1 MSRYFLQTEWLMN
14 QENQNNPL
22 IDSSRR
28 KWLKS
33 VGIGASA
40 VALSSC
46 VNSSVKE
53 LSAAGMKTDHFPTAT
68 PNLNDGLVRLSSNEN
83 AFGPSAKA
91 VEAMKGEL
99 FNLGRYADATTN
111 VLIKKIAAQEGVS
124 EDQIIVTNGSSPI
137 LFGYADWIAKN
148 GGKLVTS
155 MATYEGVPR
164 GAAFMGADVT
174 FVPLDADLNFDL
186 DAIEAAVTDD
196 TTAVYVCNPNNP
208 TGTVV
213 DAAKLTAFAKRVSK
227 RCQVFIDEAYIEMS
241 DAYPANTQSKLAADG
256 YNVVICR
263 TFSKIHAMAG
273 QRLGY
278 AIMPADQAKSMGR
291 MLRMGGVNYLGLVAG
306 MASMDDH
313 ANLNS
318 MRATIK
324 TERNKLTTAAEELG
338 RPYAKNPQG
347 NFIYMDTGM
356 PHDEFAAKMKALKI
370 RVVGRTWPG
379 YDTWS
384 RISVGTPTETDAC
397 VAALKVVLA

>member
-1 MSRYFLQTEWLMN
+1 MKQDITN
-14 QENQNNPL
+14 TKI

-33 VGIGASA
+33 VGLGTGA
-40 VALSSC
+40 VALSAC
-46 VNSSVKE
+46 VDSSVKE
-53 LSAAGMKTDHFPTAT
+53 LNAAGMKTDHFPSAT
-68 PNLNDGLVRLSSNEN
+68 PNVNDGLIRLSSNEN

-91 VEAMKGEL
+91 VEAMQSEL
-99 FNLGRYADATTN
+99 FNLGRYADATVD
-111 VLIKKIAAQEGVS
+111 VLKKKIAAQEGVS
-124 EDQIIVTNGSSPI
+124 EEQIVVTNGSSPI
-137 LFGYADWIAKN
+137 LFGYADWITKN
-148 GGKLVTS
+148 GNKLVTS

-164 GAAFMGADVT
+164 GAEFMGADVT
-174 FVPLDADLNFDL
+174 YVPLDADMNFDL

-196 TTAVYVCNPNNP
+196 TTAVYICNPNNP
-208 TGTVV
+208 TGCVV
-213 DAAKLTAFAKRVSK
+213 DPVKLTEFAKRVSQK
-227 RCQVFIDEAYIEMS
+227 AQVFIDEAYIEMS
-241 DAYPANTQSKLAADG
+241 DAYPTNVQSKLAADG

-278 AIMPADQAKSMGR
+278 AIMPVEQAKVIGR

-313 ANLNS
+313 ANLTT
-318 MRATIK
+318 MRK
-324 TERNKLTTAAEELG
+324 RVQTERAKLTTAALELG

-356 PHDEFAAKMKALKI
+356 PHDQFSEKMKAEGIK
-370 RVVGRTWPG
+370 VVGRTWPG

-384 RISVGTPTETDAC
+384 RISIGTPEETDAC
-397 VAALKVVLA
+397 VKALKTVLA